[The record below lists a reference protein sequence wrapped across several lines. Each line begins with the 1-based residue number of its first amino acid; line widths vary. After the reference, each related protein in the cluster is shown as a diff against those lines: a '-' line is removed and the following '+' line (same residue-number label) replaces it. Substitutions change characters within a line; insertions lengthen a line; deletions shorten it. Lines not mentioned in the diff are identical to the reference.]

1 MSKATAGE
9 RAIIHVAV
17 GVIIKDNHVLL
28 AQRAKH
34 QHQGGLW
41 EFPGGKVED
50 GERVSDALVRELR
63 EELAI
68 TATCMQPLIQ
78 IHHDYGDKSVL
89 LDVWT
94 VSRFD
99 GCPTGCEGQPIEW
112 VDKRHLNDYAF
123 PAANQPIV
131 SAITLPA
138 LIAITP
144 SYGEVIAIR
153 DFCRRAVSAG
163 ANGIYIRSPQ
173 LSPSDCAMLLAEL
186 SPLPEVTVWVSSQHI
201 WSAQGQI
208 NKPLLAQVDGVN
220 FPARDLHRMPSLAGM
235 DKLLTASCHSLDE
248 IARAEQ
254 AGAHA
259 VYLSPICPTASH
271 PSEPSLGWTV
281 FSEWVARAK
290 VPVYALGGM
299 TLACL
304 ATAKQHYGQGI
315 AGISLFSDSAI
326 PR

>member
-1 MSKATAGE
+1 MSCARSRQ
-9 RAIIHVAV
+9 RASVHVAV

-28 AQRAKH
+28 ARRAKH

-50 GERVSDALVRELR
+50 GERVSDALVRELH

-68 TATCMQPLIQ
+68 TATSMQPLIQ
-78 IHHDYGDKSVL
+78 IHHDYGDKTVL

-112 VDKRHLNDYAF
+112 VDTGRLNDYAF

-131 SAITLPA
+131 SAITLPS

-144 SYGEVIAIR
+144 SNGDVATLKA
-153 DFCRRAVSAG
+153 FCHRAVSAG
-163 ANGIYIRSPQ
+163 AAGIYLRSPH
-173 LSPSDCAMLLAEL
+173 LSSSDCAALLTEL
-186 SPLPEVTVWVSSQHI
+186 SSLPDISVWLSSQHI
-201 WSAQGQI
+201 WSSDGQI
-208 NKPLLAQVDGVN
+208 NKQLLANVDGVN
-220 FPARDLHRMPSLAGM
+220 FPARDVHRMPSLAGM
-235 DKLLTASCHSLDE
+235 GKLLTASCHSLDE

-259 VYLSPICPTASH
+259 VYISPICPTASH
-271 PSEPSLGWTV
+271 PGKPSLGWAV
-281 FSEWVARAK
+281 FSEWVAHAK
-290 VPVYALGGM
+290 VPAYALGGM

-304 ATAKQHYGQGI
+304 ATAKQHYGQGV
-315 AGISLFSDSAI
+315 AGISLFAER
-326 PR
+326 PLAL